1 MKLCGQKKCGSIGR
15 IREGYLT
22 PDSLG
27 NLASQELIN
36 ILAGIVKM
44 GMWHFVASFPILFA
58 VFAAGIIVKQ
68 IAQIR
73 EILQRQIFRPE
84 FRIDRQCLQIGI
96 RNQIFQ

>member
-1 MKLCGQKKCGSIGR
+1 MNKSGKNVGQKKCGCLGR

-44 GMWHFVASFPILFA
+44 GMWHFVASSLILFA
-58 VFAAGIIVKQ
+58 ISGTLVIVKQ
-68 IAQIR
+68 IA
-73 EILQRQIFRPE
+73 
-84 FRIDRQCLQIGI
+84 
-96 RNQIFQ
+96 